1 MAVKKANKAVEK
13 EVEVQV
19 NPSVEETPEI
29 GADETSVDVEAG
41 VEETAQNDVEVQ
53 QEVEIPEEVPVDE
66 TPDVQVDTE
75 AKVDTSNKPEEKVK
89 IRMRV
94 DHKCCIAME
103 RYDLVAGKTYVVPRN
118 VKNILNKAGLL
129 APL

>member
-1 MAVKKANKAVEK
+1 MAVKKSKKEEAVEVAVDIK
-13 EVEVQV
+13 EEGVEVTPEVEVETPQV
-19 NPSVEETPEI
+19 EVEEPK
-29 GADETSVDVEAG
+29 
-41 VEETAQNDVEVQ
+41 QDVEV
-53 QEVEIPEEVPVDE
+53 D
-66 TPDVQVDTE
+66 
-75 AKVDTSNKPEEKVK
+75 AKVAEVKASDRPKGTVK

-103 RYDLVAGKTYVVPRN
+103 RYDLKAGKVYTVPEN

>member
-1 MAVKKANKAVEK
+1 MAVKKSKKEEAVEVTVDVK
-13 EVEVQV
+13 EEGVEVTPEVVEVETPQV
-19 NPSVEETPEI
+19 EVEEPK
-29 GADETSVDVEAG
+29 
-41 VEETAQNDVEVQ
+41 QDVEV
-53 QEVEIPEEVPVDE
+53 D
-66 TPDVQVDTE
+66 
-75 AKVDTSNKPEEKVK
+75 AKVAEVKASDRPKGTVK

-103 RYDLVAGKTYVVPRN
+103 RYDLKAGKVYTVPEN

>member
-1 MAVKKANKAVEK
+1 MAVRKTKAT
-13 EVEVQV
+13 EVEV
-19 NPSVEETPEI
+19 T
-29 GADETSVDVEAG
+29 EA
-41 VEETAQNDVEVQ
+41 VEVAVP
-53 QEVEIPEEVPVDE
+53 EVEIPEVEVEEPKKEDVIVDASVAE
-66 TPDVQVDTE
+66 VKAVPKND
-75 AKVDTSNKPEEKVK
+75 KVK

-103 RYDLVAGKTYVVPRN
+103 RYDLKAGKTYVVPEN